1 MSPSTGKRCGR
12 QGIAGGGS
20 APYQSMIEPNLARV
34 LRLGKNGRL
43 LIGGKP
49 DHSPPMCGQPKKH
62 ALEKGRS
69 EDMKALPIVSRR
81 MPRKSSRVALLST
94 ELGSITRRSPAPS
107 YTCEVKEPKNIPV
120 ADAHA
125 QTELKHIRL
134 DRFFPGAT
142 EVGVAGSFNGW
153 QPAATP
159 MERLGIGCGQR
170 KVDLYLKPGR
180 YEYRFVADG
189 NWTDDPF
196 GGAFVANPFGTRNSV
211 LVVSGGEEP
220 GNSATN
226 RAAIPDDNFKH
237 MSAFS
242 CKGLEENLRCADSR
256 NSTDVQHRKETE
268 ELAYEL
274 YLQRGKEP
282 GHAVEDWLEAEK
294 RLHYRVAAEESY
306 RLELG
311 HGP

>member
-1 MSPSTGKRCGR
+1 
-12 QGIAGGGS
+12 
-20 APYQSMIEPNLARV
+20 
-34 LRLGKNGRL
+34 
-43 LIGGKP
+43 
-49 DHSPPMCGQPKKH
+49 
-62 ALEKGRS
+62 
-69 EDMKALPIVSRR
+69 
-81 MPRKSSRVALLST
+81 
-94 ELGSITRRSPAPS
+94 
-107 YTCEVKEPKNIPV
+107 
-120 ADAHA
+120 
-125 QTELKHIRL
+125 
-134 DRFFPGAT
+134 
-142 EVGVAGSFNGW
+142 
-153 QPAATP
+153 

-237 MSAFS
+237 ASAFS
-242 CKGLEENLRCADSR
+242 CEGLEENSGCADSR
-256 NSTDVQHRKETE
+256 NSTDVQRRKETE

-294 RLHYRVAAEESY
+294 RLRYRIAAEESY